1 MIRLIQVVDSA
12 LTRLVNIALVTL
24 FSVMMGLAFIQV
36 FLRYFFNNS
45 ILWGDTAARTLV
57 IWVGFLGAVIAT
69 GESKHFHI
77 DVLTRFLKKR
87 HQTWFQSFSNL
98 FAAVICF
105 FLGQASVTFLG
116 LDPGTKTFLE
126 IPIYIVE
133 LIIPAGFYLMMIRFV
148 LRMAFNFSEIFETGP
163 SGQGIEDR

>member
-1 MIRLIQVVDSA
+1 MIKIIQAVDSA
-12 LTRLVNIALVTL
+12 LTRIVNVALVTL
-24 FSVMMGLAFIQV
+24 FSVMMSLAFVQV
-36 FLRYFFNNS
+36 CLRYFFNNS

-69 GESKHFHI
+69 GENRHFHI
-77 DVLTRFLKKR
+77 DVLTRFLKKQ

-116 LDPGTKTFLE
+116 LDPETRTFLD
-126 IPIYIVE
+126 IPIFIVE
-133 LIIPAGFYLMMIRFV
+133 LIIPIGFYLMMLRFV
-148 LRMAFNFSEIFETGP
+148 LRVAFNLIEIFQTSPAGQDMET
-163 SGQGIEDR
+163 R

>member
-1 MIRLIQVVDSA
+1 M
-12 LTRLVNIALVTL
+12 ALVTL
-24 FSVMMGLAFIQV
+24 FGVMMSLAFIQV

-45 ILWGDTAARTLV
+45 ILWGDTATRTLV

-69 GESKHFHI
+69 GENKHFHI

-87 HQTWFQSFSNL
+87 HETWFQSFSNL

-116 LDPGTKTFLE
+116 LDSETRTFLD
-126 IPIYIVE
+126 IPIFIVE
-133 LIIPAGFYLMMIRFV
+133 LIIPAGFFLMMIRFV
-148 LRMAFNFSEIFETGP
+148 LRMAFNLIEIFQSGPPGQDMET
-163 SGQGIEDR
+163 R